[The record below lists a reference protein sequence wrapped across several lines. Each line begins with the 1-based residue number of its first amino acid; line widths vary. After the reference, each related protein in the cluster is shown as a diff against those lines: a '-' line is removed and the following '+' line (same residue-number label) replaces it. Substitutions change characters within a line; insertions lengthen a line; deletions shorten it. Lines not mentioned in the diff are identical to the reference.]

1 MRKAK
6 SATPPGK
13 KPPQKLILKRS
24 KDGGTEL
31 GPIPPPVPAPKI
43 PKK

>member
-1 MRKAK
+1 MSKAESGK
-6 SATPPGK
+6 PPGK
-13 KPPQKLILKRS
+13 KTPPNLKLKRK

-31 GPIPPPVPAPKI
+31 GPIPPPVPEPKI